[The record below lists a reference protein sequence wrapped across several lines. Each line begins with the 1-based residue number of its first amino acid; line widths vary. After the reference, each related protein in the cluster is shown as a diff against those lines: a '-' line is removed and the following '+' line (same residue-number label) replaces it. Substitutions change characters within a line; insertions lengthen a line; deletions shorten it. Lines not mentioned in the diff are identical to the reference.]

1 MSKLPECTGFFL
13 DRVRQ
18 RSVLAGHSFLACQAS
33 VRIVRTSASTL
44 TMNNQQRL
52 KKKIE
57 TQIKRIKKAKH
68 DRPNL
73 LSQTVY
79 IGTLGLVMV
88 LPIVG
93 GAYLGHWL
101 DGMVE
106 GYSTR
111 WTLSLLFTGLVIGI
125 FNVYFL
131 IKDK

>member
-1 MSKLPECTGFFL
+1 
-13 DRVRQ
+13 
-18 RSVLAGHSFLACQAS
+18 
-33 VRIVRTSASTL
+33 
-44 TMNNQQRL
+44 MNNQKLL

-57 TQIKRIKKAKH
+57 NQVKRIKKAEH

-88 LPIVG
+88 LPVIG
-93 GAYLGHWL
+93 GVYLGRWL
-101 DGMVE
+101 DGMMD
-106 GYSTR
+106 GYSMR

-131 IKDK
+131 IKD

>member
-1 MSKLPECTGFFL
+1 
-13 DRVRQ
+13 
-18 RSVLAGHSFLACQAS
+18 
-33 VRIVRTSASTL
+33 
-44 TMNNQQRL
+44 MNNQQRL
-52 KKKIE
+52 KKQIE
-57 TQIKRIKKAKH
+57 SRIKRIKQAEH

-88 LPIVG
+88 LPVIG
-93 GAYLGHWL
+93 CAYLGHWL
-101 DGMVE
+101 DGKVE

-131 IKDK
+131 IKEK